1 MSDLAPA
8 RDGVAVTE
16 PTETMPRI
24 LTPVDELNETI
35 TDGTQ
40 IFNKDAD
47 LTFKLKSDSGFVEFK
62 VNKFN
67 VASASD
73 AFGRLIFNE
82 NGDSDVIE
90 LLDDTNALALIMNI
104 VHYRFLLVKKEPSI
118 DELFQICILVD
129 KYDCTHLV
137 QPWAANWA
145 AVLSTFT
152 EGENAAAANYK
163 ALWVAWVLGCV
174 GPFRQMA
181 DSLIVTSK
189 VDEDGDLGHISGA
202 KVQDLVLPQ
211 GLFDGIVSVRSKT
224 VAVLLD
230 AIKKPMDH
238 LTGGSMDDSSLCKV
252 GSEAKMCEMM
262 LLASATRALV
272 PAGLYPVPTASKYT
286 NSLGDIKD
294 AITGIKYEAWVGK
307 SFAPHKAHTGCNLGL
322 MDSLKTIL
330 QDMPSPVQQVHLAH
344 LAKQAKLTAVDN
356 GDALQA
362 YNALAEN
369 DGELELKGQ
378 TNNTDNEAVTTPAGD
393 SDEDTKAA
401 DEGEEKDE

>member
-90 LLDDTNALALIMNI
+90 LLDDTNAFALIMNI

-211 GLFDGIVSVRSKT
+211 GLFG
-224 VAVLLD
+224 
-230 AIKKPMDH
+230 
-238 LTGGSMDDSSLCKV
+238 
-252 GSEAKMCEMM
+252 M
-262 LLASATRALV
+262 L
-272 PAGLYPVPTASKYT
+272 Y
-286 NSLGDIKD
+286 I
-294 AITGIKYEAWVGK
+294 
-307 SFAPHKAHTGCNLGL
+307 
-322 MDSLKTIL
+322 
-330 QDMPSPVQQVHLAH
+330 SPPCL
-344 LAKQAKLTAVDN
+344 
-356 GDALQA
+356 
-362 YNALAEN
+362 
-369 DGELELKGQ
+369 
-378 TNNTDNEAVTTPAGD
+378 
-393 SDEDTKAA
+393 
-401 DEGEEKDE
+401 